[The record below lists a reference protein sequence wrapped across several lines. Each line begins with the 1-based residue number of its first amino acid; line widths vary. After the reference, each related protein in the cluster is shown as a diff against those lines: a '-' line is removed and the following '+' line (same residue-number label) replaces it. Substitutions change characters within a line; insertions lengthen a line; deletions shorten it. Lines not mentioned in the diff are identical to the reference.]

1 MLLFHPVVLRAGS
14 ERWKSRERSVLY
26 VLSVSE
32 ENSCRVQEEI
42 GLFFSLLAFFAYDGQ
57 RSDFGLSCNVGC
69 SL

>member
-1 MLLFHPVVLRAGS
+1 M
-14 ERWKSRERSVLY
+14 EKQREVCAVRP
-26 VLSVSE
+26 LSVSE

-42 GLFFSLLAFFAYDGQ
+42 GLFFPLLAFFAYDGQ